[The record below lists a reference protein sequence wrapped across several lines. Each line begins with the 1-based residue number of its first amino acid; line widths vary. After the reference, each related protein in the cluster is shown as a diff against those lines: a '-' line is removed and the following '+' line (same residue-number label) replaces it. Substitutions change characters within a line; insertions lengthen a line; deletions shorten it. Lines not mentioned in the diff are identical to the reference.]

1 MTQSR
6 KKNIIATRQLSKT
19 VLTKTTPR
27 VRVRVRVRARARA
40 RVRITVFRK
49 KTLSEFFGVLERF

>member
-27 VRVRVRVRARARA
+27 VRVRVRARARA

-49 KTLSEFFGVLERF
+49 KKRFLSFLAF